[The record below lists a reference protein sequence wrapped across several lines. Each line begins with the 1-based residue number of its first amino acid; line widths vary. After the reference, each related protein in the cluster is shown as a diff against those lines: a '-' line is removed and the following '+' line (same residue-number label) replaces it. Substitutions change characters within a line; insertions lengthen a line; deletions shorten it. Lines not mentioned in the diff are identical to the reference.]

1 MGGAASSQLDE
12 SKCTYIQGKTEA
24 AIKNFSPHY
33 RRQYSVAFYNDV
45 WSEVEQHK
53 DLRSQFLKTKPPLDM
68 ETVLYEGELSHFAD
82 DLKKWKDRYIVVKND
97 FALQIYENK
106 EAYQKGASPKS
117 RILPAGGKVLIS
129 EDNYNLLSDRH
140 FPDPIAPNEKETS
153 QPFVVLPKE
162 FPVYLWQPFL
172 RHNYFCFQDSAD
184 QKQFSALLNDCIR
197 HLNHDYLKQKTFE
210 AQAFLEA
217 VQFFRQEKGHY
228 GSWEMIT
235 GNEVQILSNLV
246 MEELLPTLQTDLLPK
261 MKGKKNDRKRAW
273 FGILEEAYN
282 LVQHQVS
289 EGLSALKEECRTM
302 TKDLEGT
309 IRSDMDQI
317 VNSKNF
323 LSGKIRVMVAELA
336 GRTCA
341 ESVQPFLA
349 SILEELM
356 GPVSSGFSE
365 VRALFEKEV
374 NEISQ
379 SFQTNKDPAQL
390 REHLDQLMNLPLN
403 SVKMEPCYL
412 KVNLLQ
418 EQLQDLKS
426 RFKFPHIDLVVQ
438 RTQNYMQ
445 ELMEN
450 AVYTFEQL
458 LSPHQ
463 QGDVSKISTAI
474 EKVKKRVLKQY
485 DYDSSTIRKMLFQE
499 ALVQITLPTMQKALA
514 STCKPELQKYE
525 QFIFADHTNV
535 IQVENVYEEIL
546 YQTLLDE
553 TLKVIKEAA
562 VLKKHNL
569 FEDNMA
575 LPCES
580 VSSLTDLK
588 TPSGSNQASPAKKSL
603 TGLQAILDQET
614 SSNEVFLTSEEKRP
628 ENQPECA
635 YPSAR
640 EESMSFLL
648 SSPSLNTSEKV
659 IIAGMFDE
667 TDSSPLSL
675 AAQEEKVDPLSRN
688 TPGME
693 LGGIPENVNQSG
705 EKTLAPDS
713 LSEIRNLLTVTVEVP
728 TGPAQMER
736 EEALRNDVNQEG
748 KEGGKEE
755 NKEETQVDQEAKPPS
770 ISHWEECTF
779 DEITAKVSFPSSL
792 ETNGTGLMQSPEAG
806 SCETQPAGVTLSG
819 EEKTEPEATSCGWNT
834 EADHYKVPQ
843 SDQLL
848 TMGPGESM
856 SREDTSML
864 QEKEGAQLQAI
875 PAGTEMESTSAFFL
889 KNKLLTEEDGILGDD
904 CTKME
909 SAGQSFISLEQENE
923 NNPLTQMQI
932 PKDSEPSKV

>member
-1 MGGAASSQLDE
+1 MGGSASSQLDE

-33 RRQYSVAFYNDV
+33 RRQYSVAFCSDV
-45 WSEVEQHK
+45 RSEVEQHR
-53 DLRSQFLKTKPPLDM
+53 DLRSQFLKTKPPLDA

-97 FALQIYENK
+97 FAVESYENK

-117 RILPAGGKVLIS
+117 RILPASGRVLTS
-129 EDNYNLLSDRH
+129 EEDYNLLSDRH
-140 FPDPIAPNEKETS
+140 FPDPTAPSEKENS

-197 HLNHDYLKQKTFE
+197 HLNQDYLKQKTFE

-273 FGILEEAYN
+273 FSVLEEAYN

-289 EGLSALKEECRTM
+289 EGLSALKEECRAL
-302 TKDLEGT
+302 TKGLEGT

-323 LSGKIRVMVAELA
+323 LAGKIRVMVAEPA
-336 GRTCA
+336 GRICA
-341 ESVQPFLA
+341 ESVQPFLS

-390 REHLDQLMNLPLN
+390 KEHLRQLMNLPLN

-412 KVNLLQ
+412 KVMLLQ

-463 QGDVSKISTAI
+463 QGDASKISTAI

-603 TGLQAILDQET
+603 TGLHAISDHET
-614 SSNEVFLTSEEKRP
+614 SSNEVFLMSEEKKSP
-628 ENQPECA
+628 EAHLECA

-648 SSPSLNTSEKV
+648 SSPSLNASEKV
-659 IIAGMFDE
+659 IIARMFDQVDE
-667 TDSSPLSL
+667 SPLSV
-675 AAQEEKVDPLSRN
+675 AAQEEKADLLSTN
-688 TPGME
+688 TVKKE
-693 LGGIPENVNQSG
+693 SGGIPENINQSE

-713 LSEIRNLLTVTVEVP
+713 LSEIRDLLTVTVEVP
-728 TGPAQMER
+728 TDPSQ
-736 EEALRNDVNQEG
+736 EEKGEAMRNDVNQQG
-748 KEGGKEE
+748 KEDVKEE
-755 NKEETQVDQEAKPPS
+755 EKDETQSDKEAKPTS
-770 ISHWEECTF
+770 TFHWEDCAF
-779 DEITAKVSFPSSL
+779 GEISAKLSFPSSS
-792 ETNGTGLMQSPEAG
+792 ETSGTSLIPFPEVG
-806 SCETQPAGVTLSG
+806 CCGPPPAGVKLSEEHR
-819 EEKTEPEATSCGWNT
+819 EEKTEPEATSSVWYT
-834 EADHYKVPQ
+834 EADNCKVPQ

-848 TMGPGESM
+848 TMGLSESM
-856 SREDTSML
+856 YTGDTSML
-864 QEKEGAQLQAI
+864 QEIERAELQAI
-875 PAGTEMESTSAFFL
+875 PAGTEMETTSAPFL
-889 KNKLLTEEDGILGDD
+889 KSKLSTEENCILGDD
-904 CTKME
+904 HTKTE
-909 SAGQSFISLEQENE
+909 SAGQSSISLEQEKE
-923 NNPLTQMQI
+923 NNPLAQMQI
-932 PKDSEPSKV
+932 PE

>member
-1 MGGAASSQLDE
+1 MGGSASSQLDE

-33 RRQYSVAFYNDV
+33 RRQYSVAFCNDV
-45 WSEVEQHK
+45 RNEVEQHR
-53 DLRSQFLKTKPPLDM
+53 DLRSQFLKTKPPSDT

-97 FALQIYENK
+97 FTVESYENK
-106 EAYQKGASPKS
+106 EAYQKGANPKS
-117 RILPAGGKVLIS
+117 RILPAGGKVLTS
-129 EDNYNLLSDRH
+129 EEDYNLLSDRH
-140 FPDPIAPNEKETS
+140 FPDPIAPSEKENF

-172 RHNYFCFQDSAD
+172 RHNYFCFQDSGD
-184 QKQFSALLNDCIR
+184 QKQFSTLLNDCIR

-228 GSWEMIT
+228 GSWDMIT

-289 EGLSALKEECRTM
+289 EGLSTLKEECRAL
-302 TKDLEGT
+302 TKGLEGT

-323 LSGKIRVMVAELA
+323 LAGKIRVMVAEPA

-341 ESVQPFLA
+341 ESIQPFLS

-390 REHLDQLMNLPLN
+390 KEHLDKLRNLPLN

-463 QGDVSKISTAI
+463 QGDVSKIPTAI

-485 DYDSSTIRKMLFQE
+485 DHDSSTIRKMLFQE

-553 TLKVIKEAA
+553 TVKVIKEAA

-603 TGLQAILDQET
+603 TGLQAISDHEI
-614 SSNEVFLTSEEKRP
+614 SSNEVFLTSEEKSP
-628 ENQPECA
+628 EAQPDCA

-648 SSPSLNTSEKV
+648 SGLSLNTNDKV
-659 IIAGMFDE
+659 IISRMFDQ
-667 TDSSPLSL
+667 DYSS
-675 AAQEEKVDPLSRN
+675 QEEKVDFLSTDTLR
-688 TPGME
+688 ME
-693 LGGIPENVNQSG
+693 LGGIVENVNQSG

-728 TGPAQMER
+728 TDPAQKEKG
-736 EEALRNDVNQEG
+736 EAMKNDVNQQGEEG
-748 KEGGKEE
+748 EKGEKA
-755 NKEETQVDQEAKPPS
+755 EETQINEEAKPTPIFHCKERAFGE
-770 ISHWEECTF
+770 IS
-779 DEITAKVSFPSSL
+779 ANLSFPSSL
-792 ETNGTGLMQSPEAG
+792 ETTGTSMMQFPEVG
-806 SCETQPAGVTLSG
+806 SCGPQPACVKLSG
-819 EEKTEPEATSCGWNT
+819 EHREEETEPEATSVWYT
-834 EADHYKVPQ
+834 EANNWQVPQ

-848 TMGPGESM
+848 KMGPSESM
-856 SREDTSML
+856 SIGGTSML
-864 QEKEGAQLQAI
+864 QEIETAQLQAI
-875 PAGTEMESTSAFFL
+875 PAGTEMESTSASFL
-889 KNKLLTEEDGILGDD
+889 KSMPLTEEDCILGDD
-904 CTKME
+904 HTKME
-909 SAGQSFISLEQENE
+909 SAGQSLISLEQEKE
-923 NNPLTQMQI
+923 NNPLA
-932 PKDSEPSKV
+932 

>member
-1 MGGAASSQLDE
+1 MGGTASSQLDE

-24 AIKNFSPHY
+24 AFKNFSPHY
-33 RRQYSVAFYNDV
+33 SRQYSVAFCNDV
-45 WSEVEQHK
+45 WNEVEQHR
-53 DLRSQFLKTKPPLDM
+53 DSRSQFLKTKPPLDT

-97 FALQIYENK
+97 FAVESYENK

-117 RILPAGGKVLIS
+117 RILPAGGKVLTS
-129 EDNYNLLSDRH
+129 EEDYNLLSDRH
-140 FPDPIAPNEKETS
+140 FPDPIASSEKENS
-153 QPFVVLPKE
+153 QPFLVLPKE

-172 RHNYFCFQDSAD
+172 RHNYFCFQDSGA

-289 EGLSALKEECRTM
+289 EGLSALKEECRTL
-302 TKDLEGT
+302 TKGLEGT

-323 LSGKIRVMVAELA
+323 LAGKIRVMVAEPA

-341 ESVQPFLA
+341 ESVQPFLS

-379 SFQTNKDPAQL
+379 SFPDQQRSTQL
-390 REHLDQLMNLPLN
+390 KEHLDQLLNLPLN

-412 KVNLLQ
+412 KVDLLQ

-426 RFKFPHIDLVVQ
+426 RFKFPHIDLVIQ

-463 QGDVSKISTAI
+463 QGDMSKISTTI

-499 ALVQITLPTMQKALA
+499 ALVQITLPTMRKALA

-546 YQTLLDE
+546 YQILLDE
-553 TLKVIKEAA
+553 TVNVIKEAA

-569 FEDNMA
+569 FEDNMS

-603 TGLQAILDQET
+603 KGLEAISDHEI
-614 SSNEVFLTSEEKRP
+614 SSNEVFLTSEEKKSP
-628 ENQPECA
+628 EAHPECA

-640 EESMSFLL
+640 EENMPFLL
-648 SSPSLNTSEKV
+648 SSPSLNASEKV
-659 IIAGMFDE
+659 IIARMYDQA
-667 TDSSPLSL
+667 DSSPLIL
-675 AAQEEKVDPLSRN
+675 AAQEEKADLLSTN
-688 TPGME
+688 TLGME
-693 LGGIPENVNQSG
+693 FGGIPEKANQSG
-705 EKTLAPDS
+705 EKILAPDS
-713 LSEIRNLLTVTVEVP
+713 LNEIRNLLAVTIEVP
-728 TGPAQMER
+728 TDPTQTER
-736 EEALRNDVNQEG
+736 GDAMGDDVNHQG
-748 KEGGKEE
+748 KGSE
-755 NKEETQVDQEAKPPS
+755 NGEKNEETQINKESKPTS
-770 ISHWEECTF
+770 IFHLEDHTF
-779 DEITAKVSFPSSL
+779 GELSAKVSFPSSL
-792 ETNGTGLMQSPEAG
+792 ETSGTNSMQFPEG
-806 SCETQPAGVTLSG
+806 SSCGPQPDCVNFSG
-819 EEKTEPEATSCGWNT
+819 EHREGETESEAATSVWYT
-834 EADHYKVPQ
+834 EADNCKVPQ
-843 SDQLL
+843 SDQLP
-848 TMGPGESM
+848 M
-856 SREDTSML
+856 TSMYRGGTSTL
-864 QEKEGAQLQAI
+864 QESERAQLQDI
-875 PAGTEMESTSAFFL
+875 PKGAEMESTSAFFL
-889 KNKLLTEEDGILGDD
+889 KSKLLTTEDCILDAD
-904 CTKME
+904 PTKME
-909 SAGQSFISLEQENE
+909 SAGQSFISLKQEKE
-923 NNPLTQMQI
+923 NNPLAQI
-932 PKDSEPSKV
+932 